1 MNLLSKIVDDLISTQ
16 ETIIYS
22 WVDIFD
28 GVASQ
33 RIAIKITIES
43 SVNKFFNVTEKTL
56 KAPLSSLKQDFLTV
70 TSNGFPGYR
79 QFVGIANY
87 GKDLQVSHFCTINS
101 GIFREI
107 FDNKLKGELTSR
119 QILIIIDL
127 ISWITFVDHTI
138 QRSLNEYIP
147 DRQKKKVTNPITI
160 KDFKSDIYGLRG

>member
-1 MNLLSKIVDDLISTQ
+1 MNFFSKIADDLISTQ

-28 GVASQ
+28 GVASE
-33 RIAIKITIES
+33 RLAVKLVIER
-43 SVNKFFNVTEKTL
+43 SVDKFFNVTEKTL
-56 KAPLSSLKQDFLTV
+56 KAPLSNMQQNFLAV
-70 TSNGFPGYR
+70 TSKGFPGYR

-87 GKDLQVSHFCTINS
+87 GKDLQMSHFCLVNS

-107 FDNKLKGELTSR
+107 FDNKLKGELTNR

-127 ISWITFVDHTI
+127 ISWITFVDHAI
-138 QRSLNEYIP
+138 QRALNEWIP

-160 KDFKSDIYGLRG
+160 HDFKPDIYGLRG